1 VVKITGASFVAT
13 SATAGTLTQ
22 GDATI
27 TVNNGNATAN
37 QMLHKI
43 TDTWTKDV
51 TKMDNVTI
59 VAILTGKSATENQLL
74 PISMTEE
81 TSTGISSVS
90 VSDMDNV
97 QIYNLQGV
105 RMNSLQKGINIVNGR
120 KVVIK

>member
-1 VVKITGASFVAT
+1 
-13 SATAGTLTQ
+13 
-22 GDATI
+22 
-27 TVNNGNATAN
+27 
-37 QMLHKI
+37 
-43 TDTWTKDV
+43 
-51 TKMDNVTI
+51 MDNVTI

>member
-1 VVKITGASFVAT
+1 
-13 SATAGTLTQ
+13 
-22 GDATI
+22 
-27 TVNNGNATAN
+27 
-37 QMLHKI
+37 MLHKI

-59 VAILTGKSATENQLL
+59 VAILTAKSATENQLL

-90 VSDMDNV
+90 VSNMDNV

-105 RMNSLQKGINIVNGR
+105 RMNSLQKGISIVNGR